1 MDKSKTVRDLVAAH
15 TKIDDEEMLTA
26 IWIRQA
32 EAPVWL
38 VELLP
43 GFADDDRVE
52 EPTVMAA
59 GKQLRFDLH
68 LVAGNEK
75 SLRDGIKRDVDLAK
89 AIVEG
94 EIIFGNEKGG
104 ELQTFAKQCVEAAAQ
119 ARHA

>member
-1 MDKSKTVRDLVAAH
+1 MDKQKAVKELVDAH
-15 TKIDDEEMLTA
+15 QKIEDEEMLTA
-26 IWIRQA
+26 IWIRQT
-32 EAPVWL
+32 EPHVWL

-43 GFADDDRVE
+43 GFADDDRIE

-75 SLRDGIKRDVDLAK
+75 SLRAGIQRDVDLAK

-94 EIIFGNEKGG
+94 EVVFGVEKGK
-104 ELQTFAKQCVEAAAQ
+104 ELQAFAKTCVEAPHETRA
-119 ARHA
+119 